1 MGIKSSNTTPYHPQ
15 GDGQVER
22 ANRTIIN
29 MLKSLNE
36 NEKKDWKKFIPKLAF
51 AYNSTVN
58 KSTGMSPFYLMYG
71 RESRLPIDA
80 VFPEMVVEEVPRRS
94 HAEFVKEWEQS
105 MKEAV
110 EIARQNI
117 KKSAEYNKKNFDKK
131 AKAVDLE
138 IGDRVLMRNV
148 RERGGTGKLRSYW
161 EEAVF
166 KVVKKR
172 EGLPVYEIQNVRKSS
187 DVRVVH
193 RNMLM
198 RCNELPLS
206 VFDDAEKV
214 PKAKKDQK
222 KTSAKEKEVAIPA
235 LEPFA
240 VGESDSENDG
250 IAVVVHAE
258 PEVVPVVVEDVDSG
272 N

>member
-1 MGIKSSNTTPYHPQ
+1 
-15 GDGQVER
+15 
-22 ANRTIIN
+22 
-29 MLKSLNE
+29 
-36 NEKKDWKKFIPKLAF
+36 
-51 AYNSTVN
+51 
-58 KSTGMSPFYLMYG
+58 
-71 RESRLPIDA
+71 
-80 VFPEMVVEEVPRRS
+80 
-94 HAEFVKEWEQS
+94 

-161 EEAVF
+161 EEAVS

-214 PKAKKDQK
+214 PRAKKNQK
-222 KTSAKEKEVAIPA
+222 KASNI
-235 LEPFA
+235 
-240 VGESDSENDG
+240 ESL
-250 IAVVVHAE
+250 
-258 PEVVPVVVEDVDSG
+258 
-272 N
+272 

>member
-1 MGIKSSNTTPYHPQ
+1 
-15 GDGQVER
+15 
-22 ANRTIIN
+22 
-29 MLKSLNE
+29 
-36 NEKKDWKKFIPKLAF
+36 
-51 AYNSTVN
+51 
-58 KSTGMSPFYLMYG
+58 MYG
-71 RESRLPIDA
+71 GESKLPIDA
-80 VFPEMVVEEVPRRS
+80 VFPEMVEEEVPRRS

-214 PKAKKDQK
+214 PKAKKKQK
-222 KTSAKEKEVAIPA
+222 KVTDIEK
-235 LEPFA
+235 
-240 VGESDSENDG
+240 
-250 IAVVVHAE
+250 
-258 PEVVPVVVEDVDSG
+258 
-272 N
+272 